1 MLVRAFSKFV
11 PKISPKFDNKG
22 RILLYSYNDDN
33 TSRQLA
39 GLSALSSI
47 ASLSYLSWFPSSTTA
62 LFVAIGSVSMSLF
75 STIACSSTVVEIYL
89 TKGGQKIE
97 VMTLSKTGVR
107 DRQGLTKKPKV
118 VDISSILAIKSQSA
132 FMIQTSKHFFTLNL
146 TDGVIHRE
154 DYFYAVM
161 RGLPIE
167 QD

>member
-1 MLVRAFSKFV
+1 MFVRAFSKYV
-11 PKISPKFDNKG
+11 PKISPKFDNQG

-47 ASLSYLSWFPSSTTA
+47 ASLSYLSCFPSSTTA
-62 LFVAIGSVSMSLF
+62 FFISIGTVSMSLF
-75 STIACSSTVVEIYL
+75 SMIACSCTVVEIYL
-89 TKGGQKIE
+89 AKGGQKIE
-97 VMTLSKTGVR
+97 VMTLTKTGVR
-107 DRQGLTKKPKV
+107 DRQGLAKKPKV
-118 VDISSILAIKSQSA
+118 VDISSINAIKSQNA
-132 FMIQTSKHFFTLNL
+132 FMIKSSKHYFTLHL
-146 TDGVIHRE
+146 TDAVIHRE